1 MADLSRARYSAETDD
16 SNDCDGDDYNNG
28 DGDDSNDGDGDF
40 EVPTA
45 SGCQLKLERFAN
57 DTEESPQSTSTS
69 TCCYCSVSQCLA
81 KVFSESK
88 ILNAP
93 ILNLFVL
100 VLLCSFSV

>member
-1 MADLSRARYSAETDD
+1 MADLSRARYSAEKTDDGDD
-16 SNDCDGDDYNNG
+16 SNDGDGDDYNNG
-28 DGDDSNDGDGDF
+28 DGDDSNDGDGDD

-57 DTEESPQSTSTS
+57 DTEESPQSTSNS

-93 ILNLFVL
+93 ILNL
-100 VLLCSFSV
+100 